1 MIKLTSKIYIHFLT
15 PVMLF
20 ICTMSH
26 HTEVFLF
33 SYAVMTIHE
42 LAHFTAAALIGL
54 KTDRI
59 TFYPYGVNLMLK
71 NKFIQS
77 IADEIILYLAGPLA
91 NCLMAIPALILYQA
105 HKNPFLQ
112 VFYVGNILFFI
123 SNMLPVYPLDGGVL
137 LKKIS
142 AYFLGQRASK
152 IIMTVISS
160 IFITALLLLGIYTV
174 YVTEFNFS
182 VMLLTAFLICSL
194 FTQNEKYDV
203 DFVRELMFY
212 KNKSKNRIKNIIA
225 SEKESLEQLAKKF
238 TDKSYSLVFF
248 ENEKGEIT
256 KIMSETEIMN
266 KITGGSDF

>member
-1 MIKLTSKIYIHFLT
+1 
-15 PVMLF
+15 
-20 ICTMSH
+20 
-26 HTEVFLF
+26 
-33 SYAVMTIHE
+33 MTLHE
-42 LAHFTAAALIGL
+42 LAHFIAAVLIGL
-54 KTDRI
+54 KTDRLV
-59 TFYPYGVNLMLK
+59 FYPYGVNLRLK

-91 NCLMAIPALILYQA
+91 NCIMAIPALALYSI

-123 SNMLPVYPLDGGVL
+123 ANMLPVYPLDGGVL
-137 LKKIS
+137 LKKITS
-142 AYFLGQRASK
+142 YFWGQRVSK
-152 IIMTVISS
+152 IIMTVTSCV
-160 IFITALLLLGIYTV
+160 FITALLMLGIYTV

-225 SEKESLEQLAKKF
+225 SDDENYEQLAKRF
-238 TDKSYSLVFF
+238 NNRAYSIVFF
-248 ENEKGEIT
+248 EDNAGKIT
-256 KIMSETEIMN
+256 RIMSEHEIMN
-266 KITGGSDF
+266 KITGGTD